1 MWLNIKS
8 FQEYQETFKESEE
21 DRLAFWEHE
30 AGTFYWR
37 KRWDNVQSGS
47 FETADIKWFEGGKL
61 NITEN
66 ALQRHIPE
74 RLLGHASRSVAAL
87 GADNDGE
94 MGTRGH
100 TDPG

>member
-37 KRWDNVQSGS
+37 KRWDKTTS
-47 FETADIKWFEGGKL
+47 L
-61 NITEN
+61 
-66 ALQRHIPE
+66 
-74 RLLGHASRSVAAL
+74 VA
-87 GADNDGE
+87 
-94 MGTRGH
+94 
-100 TDPG
+100 